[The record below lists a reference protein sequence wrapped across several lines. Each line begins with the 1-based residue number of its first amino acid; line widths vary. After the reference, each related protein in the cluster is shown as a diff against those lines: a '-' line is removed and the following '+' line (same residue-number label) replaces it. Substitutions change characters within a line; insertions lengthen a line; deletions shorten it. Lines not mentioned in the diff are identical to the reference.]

1 MKMRKS
7 KASRFHDG
15 QAGAAITVSVTQ
27 NASRNEIHAVQEN
40 GLIEVRLTEKNAGR
54 VNEALLAFLEGI
66 LGGAAHPLEIVAGI
80 QSSEKLVT
88 ILGLSAE
95 QVQEKILAQLPHQ

>member
-1 MKMRKS
+1 MKKNR
-7 KASRFHDG
+7 APRFHDG
-15 QAGAAITVSVTQ
+15 QAGAAITVRVTL
-27 NASRNEIHAVQEN
+27 NSGRNEIHAVQEN
-40 GLIEVRLTEKNAGR
+40 GLIEVKLTEKNLER
-54 VNEALLAFLEGI
+54 VNEALLAFLEEI

-95 QVQEKILAQLPHQ
+95 KVQEKILAQMSHQ

>member
-1 MKMRKS
+1 MRKNN
-7 KASRFHDG
+7 APRFHDG
-15 QAGAAITVSVTQ
+15 RAGAAITVRVTR
-27 NASRNEIHAVQEN
+27 NANRNEIYAVQEN
-40 GLIEVRLTEKNAGR
+40 GLIEVRLTEKSPER

-66 LGGAAHPLEIVAGI
+66 LGGAAAHPLEIVAGI

-95 QVQEKILAQLPHQ
+95 QVQEKILAQMPHQ